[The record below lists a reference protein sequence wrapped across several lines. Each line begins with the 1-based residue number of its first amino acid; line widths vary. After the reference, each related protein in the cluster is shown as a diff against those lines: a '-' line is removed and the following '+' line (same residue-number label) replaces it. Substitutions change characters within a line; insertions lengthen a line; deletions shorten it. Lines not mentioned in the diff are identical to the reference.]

1 MYSHELRSVM
11 PLIILYYIVG
21 ESDGLYNGKR
31 FFKCPPKHG
40 LFVPINEAAYVS
52 ESPFKASI

>member
-1 MYSHELRSVM
+1 M